1 MRATASRPTKPQP
14 PGRPDGK
21 LRAAVLALF
30 VAAFV
35 LAAEASP
42 PPAPAPPELTA
53 DFDGDGRAE
62 TATVRAQGKS
72 ARLEIADANGKRLA
86 AADAPVPGGASAL
99 VLQGGPLGSPGV
111 LIEVIAA
118 GPNEECRSFWRFR
131 DGALTR
137 LPARNGKQ
145 DLPDCSQPDGWAASW
160 ERTAGDAPAV
170 WVRERTRQTPR
181 GAHRERDVYVFSG
194 FTLDCDPARS
204 EASIAGVAI
213 PNWNEGILYTP
224 LAIDTLSS
232 RFDLTR
238 FRAAPRLAIRTDRA
252 KGLFAF
258 VLEDPAGRLEA
269 PVTAAARG
277 GEKNE
282 VVLTLQTETGKAS
295 ARVTVRGS
303 IVSEAVVAGLAPR
316 WDGAYQPTS
325 RFTGGALEV
334 YARAEDEV
342 ASNAI
347 VGLWAS
353 DHGEQLALN
362 LVPGML
368 GFLEMRQT
376 QVEVSLDHVPAGSDV
391 LLLPRDGT
399 APSWAL
405 VLKGGNSFDR
415 VPVRCSGRNAGSWSC
430 ERAGPTE
437 TFHRVGGRMNAR

>member
-1 MRATASRPTKPQP
+1 M
-14 PGRPDGK
+14 
-21 LRAAVLALF
+21 LALF

-35 LAAEASP
+35 FAAEASP
-42 PPAPAPPELTA
+42 PPAPASAELTA
-53 DFDGDGRAE
+53 DFDGDGRTE

-72 ARLEIADANGKRLA
+72 ARLEIADAKGKRLA

-99 VLQGGPLGSPGV
+99 LLTGGALGSPGV

-118 GPNEECRSFWRFR
+118 GPNEECLSFWRFR

-137 LPARNGKQ
+137 LAARNGKQ
-145 DLPDCSQPDGWAASW
+145 DLPDCSQPDGWTASW
-160 ERTAGDAPAV
+160 ERTAEDAPAV

-181 GAHRERDVYVFSG
+181 GAHREREVYVFSG
-194 FTLDCDPARS
+194 FTLDLDLARS
-204 EASIAGVAI
+204 SAEIAGVPI
-213 PNWNEGILYTP
+213 PAWNEGILYTP
-224 LAIDTLSS
+224 AAIDTLSS

-238 FRAAPRLAIRTDRA
+238 FRSAPRLAIRTDRN
-252 KGLFAF
+252 KGLFALVF
-258 VLEDPAGRLEA
+258 EDHAGRLEA
-269 PVTAAARG
+269 PVTHAARG
-277 GEKNE
+277 GESNE
-282 VVLTLQTETGKAS
+282 AALTLQTEAGKAS

-303 IVSEAVVAGLAPR
+303 IVTEAVVSGISPR
-316 WDGAYQPTS
+316 WDGGYQPAS
-325 RFTGGALEV
+325 RFTGGALEI

-342 ASNAI
+342 ASNAV

-368 GFLEMRQT
+368 GFLEMRKA
-376 QVEVSLDHVPAGSDV
+376 QVEVSLDPVPAGTDV

-399 APSWAL
+399 APAWGL
-405 VLKGGNSFDR
+405 LLKGGNSFDR

-430 ERAGPTE
+430 EKAGPAE